1 MKKILL
7 GIVTTIVVLA
17 MAITSVNAATVSANG
32 EVKKGEKVTVTVKL
46 DAPNTKLRATVSYDA
61 SKFEYVKDSA
71 KADEGSTVVEN
82 AQNAGTVTA
91 SAATTKT
98 VQTMT
103 FTFIAKETTDAS
115 DFTVSNL
122 NPAETVN
129 PAKVTVKVV
138 EDKNNTKPVDPT
150 PEQPTPEKPTPEKP
164 APTDPKQ
171 DEKKPT
177 IIPQAGVPYIAL
189 ITVGMAVVAVVAVKK
204 IVK

>member
-17 MAITSVNAATVSANG
+17 MAITSVNAATVDATK
-32 EVKKGEKVTVTVKL
+32 EVKKGDKVTVTVKL
-46 DAPNTKLRATVSYDA
+46 DNPNTKLRATVSYDA
-61 SKFEYVKDSA
+61 SKFEYVKESA
-71 KADEGSTVVEN
+71 KADDGSTVVEN

-103 FTFIAKETTDAS
+103 FTFIAKETTDAAN
-115 DFTVSNL
+115 FTVSNL
-122 NPAETVN
+122 NPAETID
-129 PAKVTVKVV
+129 PATVTVKVV
-138 EDKNNTKPVDPT
+138 EGKTDDTTPVNPT
-150 PEQPTPEKPTPEKP
+150 PNPTPTP
-164 APTDPKQ
+164 APTPDPVKPGQ
-171 DEKKPT
+171 PKEEKPKV
-177 IIPQAGVPYIAL
+177 IPQAGVPYIAL